1 MQNLNE
7 FLVGWRTL
15 LGAIVGVG
23 SGLTGIVFYT
33 HGVFV
38 IPITSEFGWSRGET
52 QFAFSFVMI
61 SAVITGPFIGILSDK
76 FGLLN
81 LKKKFMKRAEL

>member
-52 QFAFSFVMI
+52 QFAFSFVMF
-61 SAVITGPFIGILSDK
+61 AVVLLCRFGWLLRFSCCRARVS
-76 FGLLN
+76 GLL
-81 LKKKFMKRAEL
+81 M